1 MPKLKVKA
9 GKGKKGKRKKAGKNE
24 HRLDKESEVERA
36 KANAAL
42 WEARLKVTEFSRV
55 EYRDTARSL
64 AQNNEDLTK
73 QQYQLE
79 KDMVEVIGFLKKQ
92 DLEKDEL
99 IEKLQQNLIAQ
110 KKSAQDE
117 REKLVEL
124 YSKQISHLEEN
135 YSQKTNEMQIIQSE
149 FKLMREFRRQK
160 VELEKE
166 LDEVKESLWRANQDH
181 KETLAR
187 MERRFFEEKQRL
199 EKEAEKKI
207 MMLAEKAH
215 SEAIIQLDEARKS
228 VFKENVRLK
237 EAFSYHLKE
246 MKDIKK
252 SKKMQEDAKLHLLQ
266 EKETNDLLVQE
277 KVSQVSQKKVQIQ
290 ELQQNVKAL
299 ECALERM
306 TMEMEKDAQGKEHQV
321 LLQEQAG
328 NVELQKLQKVLH
340 MKEREMN
347 RIKKLSRNIL
357 EERTEVESFFL
368 EALWQVKQEIATS
381 RNYYRQVAQSAYT
394 SKMIQASLGKDQYPK
409 IRTFHNKEHSTN
421 DVSHDLSEAEKWTH
435 IQAGKVDIGDLTW
448 EQKEK
453 VLRLLFAKM
462 NGFQSRKSPGLKPSP
477 PADVSSIKEKE
488 SNTSNLEEKP
498 EESSSTFI
506 TQSIPELPAPSLV
519 LPHIQ
524 TGRCQVTG

>member
-1 MPKLKVKA
+1 MPKLKVKT
-9 GKGKKGKRKKAGKNE
+9 GKGKKGKRKKGGKTE
-24 HRLDKESEVERA
+24 HRVDKESEVERA

-55 EYRDTARSL
+55 EYRDAARSL

-110 KKSAQDE
+110 KKSAEEE

-124 YSKQISHLEEN
+124 YSKQIAHLEEK

-149 FKLMREFRRQK
+149 FRMMREFRRQK

-166 LDEVKESLWRANQDH
+166 LDEVKENLWRANQNH
-181 KETLAR
+181 KETMSR

-246 MKDIKK
+246 MKELKK
-252 SKKMQEDAKLHLLQ
+252 SKKIQEESKLNLLQ

-277 KVSQVSQKKVQIQ
+277 KISEVSQKKVQIQ
-290 ELQQNVKAL
+290 ELQQNVRAL
-299 ECALERM
+299 EGALEKM
-306 TMEMEKDAQGKEHQV
+306 TMEMEKDAHDKESQE
-321 LLQEQAG
+321 LLQVQVG
-328 NVELQKLQKVLH
+328 NVELQKLQKILH

-347 RIKKLSRNIL
+347 RIKKLARNIL
-357 EERTEVESFFL
+357 EERTEVEHFFL
-368 EALWQVKQEIATS
+368 DALWQVKQEIASS
-381 RNYYRQVAQSAYT
+381 RNYYRHIAQSAYT
-394 SKMIQASLGKDQYPK
+394 SKMMQAALGKNQYPK
-409 IRTFHNKEHSTN
+409 TRTFNNKEHSTN

-435 IQAGKVDIGDLTW
+435 IQAGKIDIGDLTW

-462 NGFQSRKSPGLKPSP
+462 NGFQIRKSPGLRPSP
-477 PADVSSIKEKE
+477 PADVSSLTEKE
-488 SNTSNLEEKP
+488 SNTRNLEEKP

-506 TQSIPELPAPSLV
+506 TQGVPELPASSLV